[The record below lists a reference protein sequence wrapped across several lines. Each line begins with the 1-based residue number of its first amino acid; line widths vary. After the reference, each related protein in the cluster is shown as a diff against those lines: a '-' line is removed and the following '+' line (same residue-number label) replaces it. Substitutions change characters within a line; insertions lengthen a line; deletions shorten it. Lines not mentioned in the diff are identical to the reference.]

1 MVHTMLKVEKSA
13 TDALVVF
20 AVSGEIAMDEVAEL
34 RRVLESEP
42 SVRKVLDL
50 KDVTIVDRDAV
61 MFLADCETD
70 RIELKNCPRFIR
82 QWIVRERGLG

>member
-1 MVHTMLKVEKSA
+1 MLKIERSA

-20 AVSGEIAMDEVAEL
+20 AVSGEIGLDEVAEL
-34 RRVLESEP
+34 RRLLASEP
-42 SVRKVLDL
+42 SLRKVLDL
-50 KDVTIVDRDAV
+50 KDVTIVDRGAV

-70 RIELKNCPRFIR
+70 GIALENCPRFIR

>member
-1 MVHTMLKVEKSA
+1 MLKIERSA

-20 AVSGEIAMDEVAEL
+20 AVSGEIGMDEVAEL
-34 RRVLESEP
+34 RSVLASEP
-42 SVRKVLDL
+42 SFQKVLDL

-70 RIELKNCPRFIR
+70 GIALKNCPRFIR